1 MTALQIQQ
9 FLNTHGAGLVE
20 DGKGGPATRA
30 AILEVFRN
38 PRAPAITPAEI
49 RLVADRLRGSTAQV
63 AAVARVESSGGGWD
77 LAGRLKC
84 LWERH
89 WMFRRV
95 QFAIPLLSNPKPGG
109 YTVDADGDGINDSW
123 EKLAD
128 AACRWGV
135 VAFECASFGKFQIMG
150 GHWKALGYASPLD
163 FVWRLSRDEAAHYD
177 ALARYIEVNRL
188 GPAFRQISTDPE
200 SCRDFAKGYNG
211 AAYARLGYHAKI
223 AEAMRREG
231 GA

>member
-1 MTALQIQQ
+1 MNVLAIQQ
-9 FLNTHGAGLVE
+9 FLNSHGAALAE
-20 DGKGGPATRA
+20 DGKGGPATRT

-38 PRAPAITPAEI
+38 VRAPGMTWPELKAVAE
-49 RLVADRLRGSTAQV
+49 RLGGSPAQV
-63 AAVARVESSGGGWD
+63 AAVARVESAGGGWD

-95 QFAIPLLSNPKPGG
+95 QFAVPLLSSPKPGG
-109 YTVDADGDGINDSW
+109 YTVDADRNGINDSW

-150 GHWKALGYASPLD
+150 GHWQALGYSSPLD

-188 GPAFRQISTDPE
+188 GPAFRQIDTNPDN
-200 SCRDFAKGYNG
+200 CRAFAKGYNG
-211 AAYARLGYHAKI
+211 AAYARLGYHTKI
-223 AEAMRREG
+223 ADAMRRE
-231 GA
+231 AA